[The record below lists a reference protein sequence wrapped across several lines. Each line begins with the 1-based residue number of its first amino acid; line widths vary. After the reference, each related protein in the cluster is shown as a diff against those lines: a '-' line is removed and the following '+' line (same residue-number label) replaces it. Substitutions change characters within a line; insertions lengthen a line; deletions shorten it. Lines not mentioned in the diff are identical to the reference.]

1 MKRQLFWK
9 ILIGVWLMFFGVAV
23 GLSVWT
29 QWQVYG
35 PSNRARWV
43 ASIEQFEQRQAQ
55 VASIVLRLGGPPA
68 LRELLATW
76 PEDERRAVSV
86 REATPDEIAALDLS
100 VPPAAMTPD
109 TPRLPNPS
117 AMTVLTQTGA
127 YRLSYDAL
135 WSQRDLG
142 VPFRLYLGTHQL
154 VLEALAGLLF
164 SAALAW
170 HLTRPLLRV
179 RASMDRLAGGDLTA
193 RLDAKTRGRRDE
205 IGDLARDF
213 DRVAARLEELVTSRE
228 RLLHEVSHE
237 CRSPLARIRVAIDL
251 ARQDNSK
258 SAASF
263 ERIDSESRRL
273 DAMIGDLLSLARAES
288 GVAGK
293 EGFVDV
299 GALVKAIVEDARF
312 EAQPAGIEIRM
323 RDDMVRGG
331 IVELPPVAGD
341 VELLRR
347 TLDNVLR
354 NAVSV
359 SSVGQVIRVVVRMDP
374 QAYAY
379 VIEIADEGPGV
390 APEALITMFEPFV
403 RLWPAMAAV
412 PSVSG
417 FGLGLAIAKRAIE
430 VLGGQ
435 ITARNGVNGGLTV
448 SIRLPLVISSGE
460 MAVASESVELS

>member
-9 ILIGVWLMFFGVAV
+9 ILVGVWLMFFGVAV
-23 GLSVWT
+23 GLSVWA
-29 QWQVYG
+29 QWQFYG
-35 PSNRARWV
+35 QSSYRARLI
-43 ASIEQFEQRQAQ
+43 ASVEQYERRQAE
-55 VASIVLRLGGPPA
+55 VASIVLKHGGPAA
-68 LRELLATW
+68 LQELLATW
-76 PEDERRAVSV
+76 PEDERRAISV
-86 REATPDEIAALDLS
+86 REATPDEIAAANLS
-100 VPPAAMTPD
+100 VPSASLSPSTPLR
-109 TPRLPNPS
+109 PSPS
-117 AMTVLTQTGA
+117 AMTALSPTGG
-127 YRLSYDAL
+127 YRLSYDTQR
-135 WSQRDLG
+135 SQKDFEM
-142 VPFRLYLGTHQL
+142 PFRLYLRTPQL
-154 VLEALAGLLF
+154 VAEALAGLLF

-170 HLTRPLLRV
+170 HLTRPLQRV
-179 RASMDRLAGGDLTA
+179 RASMDRLASGDLTA
-193 RLDAKTRGRRDE
+193 RLDAKTRRRRDE

-251 ARQDNSK
+251 ARQDSSK
-258 SAASF
+258 GTASF

-299 GALVKAIVEDARF
+299 SALVLAVVEDARF

-323 RDDMVRGG
+323 RDDMASAH
-331 IVELPPVAGD
+331 IAELRPVGGD

-359 SSVGQVIRVVVRMDP
+359 SSAGQIIQVTVRMDP
-374 QAYAY
+374 SGCGY

-390 APEALITMFEPFV
+390 APEALTTMFQPFV
-403 RLWPAMAAV
+403 RLRPAMSAV
-412 PSVSG
+412 SGVSG

-430 VLGGQ
+430 LLGGQ
-435 ITARNGVNGGLTV
+435 ITARNGATGGLTV
-448 SIRLPLVISSGE
+448 SIRLPFAVSSGE
-460 MAVASESVELS
+460 AAVA